1 LIASFPLDAIGGNLL
16 AQMRLSQIL
25 ISTLRE
31 DPADAEIP
39 SHKLLARGGFIVK
52 TAAGVYTYAPLMW
65 RVVRK
70 FAQIVRE
77 ELDREGGNEV
87 MLPIIQPKELWVSSG
102 RWDRYVNDGIMF
114 TLKDRKG
121 SDMCLGPTHEE
132 VMTAYVN
139 AQVNS
144 YKQMPVN
151 CYQIQDK
158 FRDEIRPRFGLMR
171 GREFVMMD
179 AYSFDADQAGL
190 DVAYQKMRNA
200 YCRIFARCGLA
211 YTVVQADSGA
221 IGGAGSEEFMVIADS
236 GEDAILYC
244 PDSGYAANVEK
255 ATSKLPEASAGGDP
269 LPMET
274 VATPD
279 VKTVAQLEAFF
290 PGWVAGRMAKT
301 VLYHVQWKNKEKVVA
316 VMMRGDLE
324 INEVKLVNAL
334 DALAVRLATDEEIK
348 AATGADVGFAGPV
361 GLPDDVPLLADES
374 LQGRTNLLVG
384 CNRTGY
390 HCLNVNLGRDCRMP
404 SFKELRTARA
414 GEGCPVSGK
423 PLLQARGIE
432 VGHIFKLGTKYSKA
446 MGATFMDQGGKPVP
460 FVMGCYGIGVSRTP
474 ASAVEQSHDEKGI
487 VWPPAIAPFE
497 CVVAM
502 LDPSRAEQQQLAQ
515 QLYDG
520 LKAAGVD
527 VCLDDRTMSPGAKF
541 KDNELLGFPVQ
552 VFVGRKAAEGQVEF
566 LIRKG
571 MQKSE
576 CAATEV
582 HAKVLAA
589 LGR

>member
-1 LIASFPLDAIGGNLL
+1 
-16 AQMRLSQIL
+16 MRLSQIL
-25 ISTLRE
+25 ISTLRD

-39 SHKLLARGGFIVK
+39 SHKLLARSGFIVK
-52 TAAGVYTYAPLMW
+52 IAAGIYTFAPLMW
-65 RVVRK
+65 RVVKK
-70 FAQIVRE
+70 FSQIVRE
-77 ELDREGGNEV
+77 ELDREGANEV
-87 MLPIIQPKELWVSSG
+87 MLPIMQPKELWVASG
-102 RWDRYVNDGIMF
+102 RWDRYVTDGIMF

-121 SDMCLGPTHEE
+121 SEMCLGPTHEE
-132 VMTAYVN
+132 VMTTYVS

-171 GREFVMMD
+171 GREFIMMD
-179 AYSFDADQAGL
+179 AYSFDADVAGL

-200 YCRIFARCGLA
+200 YCRIFERCGVK

-244 PDSGYAANVEK
+244 DESGYAANVEK
-255 ATSKLPEASAGGDP
+255 AISKLPEAPAGGEP
-269 LPMET
+269 KAMEK
-274 VATPD
+274 VGTPD

-301 VLYHVQWKNKEKVVA
+301 VLYHVTWKNKEKVVA

-324 INEVKLVNAL
+324 INEVKLTNSL
-334 DALAVRLATDEEIK
+334 DALKVRLATDEEIK
-348 AATGADVGFAGPV
+348 AATGAETGFAGPV
-361 GLPDDVPLLADES
+361 GLRDEVPLLADES
-374 LQGRTNLLVG
+374 LQGVTNLLVG
-384 CNRTGY
+384 CNESGF

-414 GEGCPVSGK
+414 GEGCPISGK
-423 PLLQARGIE
+423 PLQQARGIE
-432 VGHIFKLGTKYSKA
+432 VGHIFKLGIKYSKA
-446 MGATFMDQGGKPVP
+446 MAATFMDQGGKPTP

-474 ASAVEQSHDEKGI
+474 AAAVEQNFDEKGI
-487 VWPPAIAPFE
+487 VWPVAIAPFE

-502 LDPSRAEQQQLAQ
+502 LDPKRDEQIALADK
-515 QLYDG
+515 LYAD

-527 VCLDDRTMSPGAKF
+527 VCLDDRPLSPGAKF
-541 KDNELLGFPVQ
+541 KDHELIGMPVQ
-552 VFVGRKAAEGQVEF
+552 VFVGRKAGEGGVEF
-566 LIRKG
+566 LVRKG
-571 MQKSE
+571 MQKGD
-576 CAATEV
+576 CLATEV
-582 HAKVLAA
+582 VAKTLAA

>member
-1 LIASFPLDAIGGNLL
+1 
-16 AQMRLSQIL
+16 MRLSQIL

-31 DPADAEIP
+31 EPADAEIP
-39 SHKLLARGGFIVK
+39 SHKLLARAGFIVK
-52 TAAGVYTYAPLMW
+52 TAAGVYTYSPLMW
-65 RVVRK
+65 RVVKK

-77 ELDREGGNEV
+77 ELDREGANEV

-102 RWDRYVNDGIMF
+102 RWERYVTDGIMF

-121 SDMCLGPTHEE
+121 SEMCLGPTHEE
-132 VMTAYVN
+132 VMTSFVS

-179 AYSFDADQAGL
+179 AYSFDADEAGL
-190 DVAYQKMRNA
+190 DVAYQKMRAA
-200 YCRIFARCGLA
+200 YCRIFERCGLE

-236 GEDAILYC
+236 GEDAILFC
-244 PDSGYAANVEK
+244 RKSGYAANVEK
-255 ATSKLPEASAGGDP
+255 ATSKLPAAPAGGEP
-269 LPMET
+269 EPMQKL
-274 VATPD
+274 ATPD
-279 VKTVAQLEAFF
+279 VKTVAQLEQFF

-301 VLYHVQWKNKEKVVA
+301 VLYHVTWKNKEKVVA

-324 INEVKLVNAL
+324 INEVKLTNAL
-334 DALAVRLATDEEIK
+334 DALKVRLATEDEIK

-361 GLPDDVPLLADES
+361 GLREDVPLLADES
-374 LQGRTNLLVG
+374 LQGRTNLLTG
-384 CNRTGY
+384 CNETGF
-390 HCLNVNLGRDCRMP
+390 HCLHVNLGRDCRMP
-404 SFKELRTARA
+404 SFKDLRTARA
-414 GEGCPVSGK
+414 GEGCPVSGE
-423 PLLQARGIE
+423 PLEEARGIE

-446 MGATFMDQGGKPVP
+446 MGATFMDQSGKPTP

-474 ASAVEQSHDEKGI
+474 ASAVEQNHDMKGI

-502 LDPSRAEQQQLAQ
+502 LDPKRDEQRALAEQ
-515 QLYDG
+515 LYG
-520 LKAAGVD
+520 ELKDAGVD
-527 VCLDDRTMSPGAKF
+527 VCLDDRPMSPGAKF
-541 KDNELLGFPVQ
+541 KDNELIGFPVQ

-566 LIRKG
+566 LVRKG
-571 MQKSE
+571 MAKDE
-576 CAATEV
+576 CAAADV
-582 HAKVLAA
+582 KPRVLAA

>member
-1 LIASFPLDAIGGNLL
+1 
-16 AQMRLSQIL
+16 MRLSQIL
-25 ISTLRE
+25 ISTLRD

-39 SHKLLARGGFIVK
+39 SHKLLARSGFIVK
-52 TAAGVYTYAPLMW
+52 IAAGVYTFAPLMW
-65 RVVRK
+65 RVVKK
-70 FAQIVRE
+70 FSQIVRE
-77 ELDREGGNEV
+77 ELDREGANEV
-87 MLPIIQPKELWVSSG
+87 MLPIMQPKELWVASG
-102 RWDRYVNDGIMF
+102 RWDRYVTDGIMF

-121 SDMCLGPTHEE
+121 SEMCLGPTHEE
-132 VMTAYVN
+132 VMTTYVS

-144 YKQMPVN
+144 YTQMPVN

-171 GREFVMMD
+171 GREFIMMD
-179 AYSFDADQAGL
+179 AYSFDADVAGL

-200 YCRIFARCGLA
+200 YCRIFERCGVK

-244 PDSGYAANVEK
+244 DESGYAANVEK
-255 ATSKLPEASAGGDP
+255 AISKLPAAPAGGEP
-269 LPMET
+269 KAMEKI
-274 VATPD
+274 ATPD

-301 VLYHVQWKNKEKVVA
+301 VLYHVTWKNKEKVVA

-324 INEVKLVNAL
+324 INEVKLTNAL
-334 DALAVRLATDEEIK
+334 DALKVRLATDEEIK
-348 AATGADVGFAGPV
+348 AATGAETGFAGPV
-361 GLPDDVPLLADES
+361 GLRDDVPLLADES
-374 LQGRTNLLVG
+374 LQGVTNLLVG
-384 CNRTGY
+384 CNESGF

-414 GEGCPVSGK
+414 GEGCPISGQ
-423 PLLQARGIE
+423 PLQQARGIE

-446 MGATFMDQGGKPVP
+446 MAATFMDQGGKPTP

-474 ASAVEQSHDEKGI
+474 AAAVEQNFDEKGI
-487 VWPPAIAPFE
+487 VWPVAIAPFE

-502 LDPSRAEQQQLAQ
+502 LDPKRDEQIALADK
-515 QLYDG
+515 LYAD

-527 VCLDDRTMSPGAKF
+527 VCLDDRPLSPGAKF
-541 KDNELLGFPVQ
+541 KDHELIGMPVQ
-552 VFVGRKAAEGQVEF
+552 VFVGRKAGEGGVEF
-566 LIRKG
+566 LVRKG
-571 MQKSE
+571 MQKGD

-582 HAKVLAA
+582 VAKTLAA

>member
-1 LIASFPLDAIGGNLL
+1 
-16 AQMRLSQIL
+16 MRLSQIL
-25 ISTLRE
+25 ISTLRD

-52 TAAGVYTYAPLMW
+52 IAAGVYTFAPLMW
-65 RVVRK
+65 RVVKK
-70 FAQIVRE
+70 FAQIVRD
-77 ELDREGGNEV
+77 ELDREGANEV
-87 MLPIIQPKELWVSSG
+87 MLPIVQPKELWQSSG

-132 VMTAYVN
+132 VMTSYVN

-144 YKQMPVN
+144 YKQLPVN

-171 GREFVMMD
+171 GREFIMMD
-179 AYSFDADQAGL
+179 AYSFDADQTGL
-190 DVAYQKMRNA
+190 DEAYAKMRRA
-200 YCRIFARCGLA
+200 YCRIFERCGLA

-236 GEDAILYC
+236 GEDSILYC
-244 PDSGYAANVEK
+244 QESGYAANVEK
-255 ATSKLPEASAGGDP
+255 ATSRLPDAPAGGEP
-269 LPMET
+269 RPMQKH
-274 VATPD
+274 ATPD
-279 VKTVAQLEAFF
+279 VKTVAQLQAFF
-290 PGWVAGRMAKT
+290 PGWEAGRMAKT
-301 VLYHVQWKNKEKVVA
+301 VLYHVTWKNKTKVVA

-324 INEVKLVNAL
+324 INEVKLVNSL
-334 DALAVRLATDEEIK
+334 DALSVRLATDDEIK

-361 GLPDDVPLLADES
+361 GLPEDVPLLADES

-384 CNRTGY
+384 CNQTGY
-390 HCLNVNLGRDCRMP
+390 HCLDVNLGRDCRMP
-404 SFKELRTARA
+404 SFKELRLARA
-414 GEGCPVSGK
+414 GEGCPISGK

-432 VGHIFKLGTKYSKA
+432 VGHIFKLGIKYSKA

-474 ASAVEQSHDEKGI
+474 AAAVEQSFDDKGI

-502 LDPSRAEQQQLAQ
+502 LDPKRDEQVALADKLYAE
-515 QLYDG
+515 

-527 VCLDDRTMSPGAKF
+527 VCLDDRAMSPGAKF

-552 VFVGRKAAEGQVEF
+552 VFVGRKAAEGGVEF
-566 LIRKG
+566 LVRKG
-571 MQKSE
+571 MVKTE
-576 CAATEV
+576 CAASDV
-582 HAKVLAA
+582 KAKVLVA